1 MFLGSIDATF
11 FGYGIVVGFS
21 VVVPAILLTYCVGG
35 DPSHVELALNC
46 LGGVLFCALGGVAV
60 MFDQGQFGRS
70 RKVGSF
76 YIVDITGS
84 LGDEKEMVKLF
95 TSVLEHL
102 GGSTS
107 FNEGIFRQD

>member
-1 MFLGSIDATF
+1 MSLLCLIKVSL
-11 FGYGIVVGFS
+11 VG
-21 VVVPAILLTYCVGG
+21 AGK
-35 DPSHVELALNC
+35 
-46 LGGVLFCALGGVAV
+46 
-60 MFDQGQFGRS
+60 FDC
-70 RKVGSF
+70 SF